1 MEAKESSFIL
11 MDYIVR
17 GALMCPVFES
27 DIGLHYFVDTIDADM
42 FSRVN
47 GWS

>member
-1 MEAKESSFIL
+1 MEAKYNLEVL

-42 FSRVN
+42 FLRVN